1 MSALRPP
8 VLLGSAIL
16 LLAGCAD
23 PSGPAGASA
32 GTPSGTSSA
41 ATTAISENATLAAE
55 VPAALKASGIT
66 VASDVSYPPMDFFA
80 ADNKTVVGAEADLD
94 KALGTVLGVKVTV
107 VNVPFDSILPGLQ
120 SGKYQLGVSSF
131 TDTAEREKVV
141 DFVTYFDAGTSL
153 LVPAGNPKALEPG
166 GDSLCGRAV
175 AVAKGSTQALV
186 DLPARAKSCTSPI
199 RVSTFPD
206 GTGVNLAVTSGRAD
220 AALADSPVAAYAAK
234 RSGGKLEVA
243 GDSYGNAPFGIAVPK
258 NSELTA
264 LLKSALEDLK
274 ASGGYQ
280 QVLAKWGLESG
291 ALSKFE
297 INAAS

>member
-1 MSALRPP
+1 MSALRPL
-8 VLLGSAIL
+8 VLLGSATL

-23 PSGPAGASA
+23 PSQSADAS
-32 GTPSGTSSA
+32 TSPSSGTSA
-41 ATTAISENATLAAE
+41 AASIAKNAALAAK
-55 VPAALKASGIT
+55 VPAELKASGIKI
-66 VASDVSYPPMDFFA
+66 ASDVSYPPMDFFA

-94 KALGTVLGVKVTV
+94 KALGTVLGVKVTI

-153 LVPAGNPKALEPG
+153 LVPAGNPKALKPG
-166 GDSLCGRAV
+166 GDSLCGRTV
-175 AVAKGSTQALV
+175 AVAKGSTQALEDV
-186 DLPARAKSCTSPI
+186 PARAKTCKTPI
-199 RVSTFPD
+199 KVSTFPD

-220 AALADSPVAAYAAK
+220 VALADSPVAAYAAK
-234 RSGGKLEVA
+234 QSGGKLEVA

-274 ASGGYQ
+274 ASGGYE

-291 ALSKFE
+291 ALDKFE

>member
-1 MSALRPP
+1 MSALRPL
-8 VLLGSAIL
+8 VLLGSATL

-23 PSGPAGASA
+23 PSQSADAS
-32 GTPSGTSSA
+32 TSPSSGTSA
-41 ATTAISENATLAAE
+41 AAPIAKNAALAAK
-55 VPAALKASGIT
+55 VPAALKASGIKI
-66 VASDVSYPPMDFFA
+66 ASDVSYPPMDFFA

-94 KALGTVLGVKVTV
+94 KALGTVLGVKVTI

-153 LVPAGNPKALEPG
+153 LVPAGNPKGLKPG
-166 GDSLCGRAV
+166 GDSLCGRSV
-175 AVAKGSTQALV
+175 AVAKGSTQALEDV
-186 DLPARAKSCTSPI
+186 PARAKTCKTPI
-199 RVSTFPD
+199 KVSTFPD

-220 AALADSPVAAYAAK
+220 AALADSPVASYAAK
-234 RSGGKLEVA
+234 QSGGKLEVA

-258 NSELTA
+258 NSELTG

-274 ASGGYQ
+274 ASGGYE

-291 ALSKFE
+291 ALDKFE

>member
-1 MSALRPP
+1 MSALRPLL
-8 VLLGSAIL
+8 LLGSATL

-23 PSGPAGASA
+23 PSQPAGAS
-32 GTPSGTSSA
+32 TSTSSGASA
-41 ATTAISENATLAAE
+41 APIAKNAALAAK
-55 VPAALKASGIT
+55 VPAALKASGIK

-80 ADNKTVVGAEADLD
+80 SDSKTVVGAEADLD
-94 KALGTVLGVKVTV
+94 KALGTVLGVKVTI

-141 DFVTYFDAGTSL
+141 DFVTYFNAGTSL
-153 LVPAGNPKALEPG
+153 LVLAGNPNGLKPG

-186 DLPARAKSCTSPI
+186 DLPARAKTCKTPI
-199 RVSTFPD
+199 KVSTFPD

-234 RSGGKLEVA
+234 QSGGKLEIA

-258 NSELTA
+258 NSELTG

-280 QVLAKWGLESG
+280 QVLAKWGLQSG
-291 ALSKFE
+291 ALDKFE

>member
-1 MSALRPP
+1 MSALRPL
-8 VLLGSAIL
+8 VLLGSATL

-23 PSGPAGASA
+23 PSQPADAS
-32 GTPSGTSSA
+32 TSPSSGTSA
-41 ATTAISENATLAAE
+41 AAPIAKNAALAAK
-55 VPAALKASGIT
+55 VPAALKASGIKI
-66 VASDVSYPPMDFFA
+66 ASDVSYPPMDFFA

-94 KALGTVLGVKVTV
+94 KALGTVLGVKVTI

-153 LVPAGNPKALEPG
+153 LVPAGNPKGLKPG
-166 GDSLCGRAV
+166 GDSLCGRTV
-175 AVAKGSTQALV
+175 AVAKGSTQALEDV
-186 DLPARAKSCTSPI
+186 PARAKTCKTPI
-199 RVSTFPD
+199 KVSTFPD

-234 RSGGKLEVA
+234 QSGGKLEVA

-274 ASGGYQ
+274 ASGGYE

-291 ALSKFE
+291 ALDKFE

>member
-1 MSALRPP
+1 MSALRPL
-8 VLLGSAIL
+8 VLLGSAAL

-23 PSGPAGASA
+23 PSQPTGASSGTSSSASA
-32 GTPSGTSSA
+32 GTTSIAKNA
-41 ATTAISENATLAAE
+41 ALAAK

-80 ADNKTVVGAEADLD
+80 SDNKTVIGAEADLD
-94 KALGTVLGVKVTV
+94 KALGTVLGVEVTL

-153 LVPAGNPKALEPG
+153 LVPAGNPQALKPG
-166 GDSLCGRAV
+166 GDSLCGRTV

-186 DLPARAKSCTSPI
+186 DLPARAKTCKTPI
-199 RVSTFPD
+199 KASTFPD

-220 AALADSPVAAYAAK
+220 AALADSPVAAYAAQQ
-234 RSGGKLEVA
+234 SGGKLEVA
-243 GDSYGNAPFGIAVPK
+243 GDSYGDAPFGIAVPK
-258 NSELTA
+258 NSELTE

-274 ASGGYQ
+274 ASGGYEQ
-280 QVLAKWGLESG
+280 ILAKWGLESG
-291 ALSKFE
+291 ALDTFE

>member
-1 MSALRPP
+1 MSALRPL
-8 VLLGSAIL
+8 VLLGSATL

-23 PSGPAGASA
+23 PSEPGGATTS
-32 GTPSGTSSA
+32 TSSA
-41 ATTAISENATLAAE
+41 SSSAAAPIAKNAALAAK

-80 ADNKTVVGAEADLD
+80 SDNKTVVGAEADLD
-94 KALGTVLGVKVTV
+94 KALGTVLGVKVTI

-153 LVPAGNPKALEPG
+153 IVPAGNPKALKPG
-166 GDSLCGRAV
+166 GDSLCGRTV

-186 DLPARAKSCTSPI
+186 DLPARAKTCKTPI
-199 RVSTFPD
+199 KVSTFPD

-234 RSGGKLEVA
+234 RSGGKLEVT

-258 NSELTA
+258 NSELTG

-274 ASGGYQ
+274 ASGGYEQ
-280 QVLAKWGLESG
+280 ILAKWGLESG
-291 ALSKFE
+291 ALDTFE

>member
-1 MSALRPP
+1 MSALRPL
-8 VLLGSAIL
+8 VLLGSATL

-23 PSGPAGASA
+23 PSQPADASSS
-32 GTPSGTSSA
+32 PSSGTSA
-41 ATTAISENATLAAE
+41 AAPIAKNAALAAK
-55 VPAALKASGIT
+55 VPAELKASGIKI
-66 VASDVSYPPMDFFA
+66 ASDVSYPPMDFFA
-80 ADNKTVVGAEADLD
+80 SDNKTVVGAEADLD
-94 KALGTVLGVKVTV
+94 KALGTVLGVKVTI

-153 LVPAGNPKALEPG
+153 LVPAGNPKALKPG
-166 GDSLCGRAV
+166 GDSLCGRTV
-175 AVAKGSTQALV
+175 AVAKGSTQALEDV
-186 DLPARAKSCTSPI
+186 PARAKTCKTPI
-199 RVSTFPD
+199 KVSTFPD

-234 RSGGKLEVA
+234 QSGGKLEVA

-274 ASGGYQ
+274 ASGGYE

-291 ALSKFE
+291 ALDKFE

>member
-1 MSALRPP
+1 MSALRPL
-8 VLLGSAIL
+8 VLLGSATL

-23 PSGPAGASA
+23 PSQPADAS
-32 GTPSGTSSA
+32 TSPSSGTSA
-41 ATTAISENATLAAE
+41 AAPIAKNTALAAK
-55 VPAALKASGIT
+55 VPAELKASGIKI
-66 VASDVSYPPMDFFA
+66 ASDVSYPPMDFFA
-80 ADNKTVVGAEADLD
+80 SDNKTVVGAEADLD
-94 KALGTVLGVKVTV
+94 KALGTVLGVKVTI

-153 LVPAGNPKALEPG
+153 LVPAGNPKGLKPG
-166 GDSLCGRAV
+166 GDSLCGRTV
-175 AVAKGSTQALV
+175 AVAKGSTQALEDV
-186 DLPARAKSCTSPI
+186 PARAKTCKTPI
-199 RVSTFPD
+199 KVSTFPD

-220 AALADSPVAAYAAK
+220 AALADSPVASYAAK
-234 RSGGKLEVA
+234 QSGGKLEVA

-258 NSELTA
+258 NSELTG

-274 ASGGYQ
+274 ASGGYE

-291 ALSKFE
+291 ALDKFE

>member
-1 MSALRPP
+1 MSALRPL
-8 VLLGSAIL
+8 VLLGSATL

-23 PSGPAGASA
+23 PSQPADASTSPSSGASA
-32 GTPSGTSSA
+32 A
-41 ATTAISENATLAAE
+41 APIAKNAALAAK
-55 VPAALKASGIT
+55 VPAALKASGIKI
-66 VASDVSYPPMDFFA
+66 ASDVSYPPMDFFA
-80 ADNKTVVGAEADLD
+80 SDNKTVVGAEADLD
-94 KALGTVLGVKVTV
+94 KALGTVLGVKVTI

-153 LVPAGNPKALEPG
+153 LVPAGNPKALKPG

-186 DLPARAKSCTSPI
+186 DLPARAKTCKTPI
-199 RVSTFPD
+199 KVSTFPD

-234 RSGGKLEVA
+234 QSGGKLEVA

-258 NSELTA
+258 NSELTG

-280 QVLAKWGLESG
+280 QVLAKWGLQSG
-291 ALSKFE
+291 ALDKFE

>member
-1 MSALRPP
+1 MSALRPL
-8 VLLGSAIL
+8 VLLGSATL

-23 PSGPAGASA
+23 PSQPADAS
-32 GTPSGTSSA
+32 TSPSSGTSA
-41 ATTAISENATLAAE
+41 AAPIAKNAALAAK
-55 VPAALKASGIT
+55 VPAALKASGIKI
-66 VASDVSYPPMDFFA
+66 ASDVSYPPMDFFA

-94 KALGTVLGVKVTV
+94 KALGTVLGVKVTI

-153 LVPAGNPKALEPG
+153 LVPAGNPKGLKPG
-166 GDSLCGRAV
+166 GDSLCGRSV
-175 AVAKGSTQALV
+175 AVAKGSTQALEDV
-186 DLPARAKSCTSPI
+186 PARAKTCKTPI
-199 RVSTFPD
+199 KVSTFPD

-220 AALADSPVAAYAAK
+220 AALADSPVASYAAK
-234 RSGGKLEVA
+234 QSGGKLEVA

-258 NSELTA
+258 NSELTG

-274 ASGGYQ
+274 ASGGYE

-291 ALSKFE
+291 ALDKFE

>member
-1 MSALRPP
+1 MSALRPL
-8 VLLGSAIL
+8 VLLGSATL

-23 PSGPAGASA
+23 PTEPAGASA
-32 GTPSGTSSA
+32 GTSSATSSA
-41 ATTAISENATLAAE
+41 ATAAIAKNAALAAK
-55 VPAALKASGIT
+55 VPAALRASGIK

-80 ADNKTVVGAEADLD
+80 SDNKTVVGAEADLD
-94 KALGTVLGVKVTV
+94 KALGTVLGVKVTI

-153 LVPAGNPKALEPG
+153 LVPAGNPKALKPG
-166 GDSLCGRAV
+166 GDSLCGRTV

-186 DLPARAKSCTSPI
+186 DLPARAKTCKTPI
-199 RVSTFPD
+199 KVSTFPD

-234 RSGGKLEVA
+234 QSGGKLEVA

-258 NSELTA
+258 NSELTG

-291 ALSKFE
+291 ALNTFE

>member
-1 MSALRPP
+1 MSALRPL
-8 VLLGSAIL
+8 VLLGSATL

-23 PSGPAGASA
+23 PSQPADAS
-32 GTPSGTSSA
+32 TSPSSGTSA
-41 ATTAISENATLAAE
+41 AAPIAKNATLAAK
-55 VPAALKASGIT
+55 VPAELKASGIKI
-66 VASDVSYPPMDFFA
+66 ASDVSYPPMDFFA
-80 ADNKTVVGAEADLD
+80 SDNKTVVGAEADLD
-94 KALGTVLGVKVTV
+94 KALGTVLGVKVTI

-153 LVPAGNPKALEPG
+153 LVPAGNPKGLKPG
-166 GDSLCGRAV
+166 GDSLCGRTV
-175 AVAKGSTQALV
+175 AVAKGSTQALEDV
-186 DLPARAKSCTSPI
+186 PARAKTCKTPI
-199 RVSTFPD
+199 KVSTFPD

-234 RSGGKLEVA
+234 QSGGKLEVA

-274 ASGGYQ
+274 ASGGYE
-280 QVLAKWGLESG
+280 QVLAKWGLKSG
-291 ALSKFE
+291 ALDKFE

>member
-1 MSALRPP
+1 MSALRPL
-8 VLLGSAIL
+8 VLLGSATL

-23 PSGPAGASA
+23 PSQPADAS
-32 GTPSGTSSA
+32 TSPSSGTSA
-41 ATTAISENATLAAE
+41 AAPIAKNATLAAK
-55 VPAALKASGIT
+55 VPAELKASGIKI
-66 VASDVSYPPMDFFA
+66 ASDVSYPPMDFFA
-80 ADNKTVVGAEADLD
+80 SDNKTVVGAEADLD
-94 KALGTVLGVKVTV
+94 KALGTVLGVKVTI

-153 LVPAGNPKALEPG
+153 LVPAGNPKGLKPG
-166 GDSLCGRAV
+166 GDSLCGRTV
-175 AVAKGSTQALV
+175 AVAKGSTQALEDV
-186 DLPARAKSCTSPI
+186 PARAKTCKTPI
-199 RVSTFPD
+199 KVSTFPD

-234 RSGGKLEVA
+234 QSGGKLEVA

-274 ASGGYQ
+274 ASGGYA

-291 ALSKFE
+291 ALDKFE